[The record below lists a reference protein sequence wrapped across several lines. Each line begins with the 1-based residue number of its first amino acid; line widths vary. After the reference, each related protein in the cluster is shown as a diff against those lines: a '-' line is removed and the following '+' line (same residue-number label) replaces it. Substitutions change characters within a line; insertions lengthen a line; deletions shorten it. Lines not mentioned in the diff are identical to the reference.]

1 MSDKQKV
8 KVSLGYTL
16 NLGNFES
23 LRIDVGVEDFVIGDE
38 NLDHA
43 MVRTYKYV
51 EEVLTLKVKEAK
63 AELDGQ

>member
-43 MVRTYKYV
+43 MVRTYNYV

-63 AELDGQ
+63 AELDGE

>member
-1 MSDKQKV
+1 MSDKEKV

-23 LRIDVGVEDFVIGDE
+23 LRIDVGVEDFIIGDE

-43 MVRTYKYV
+43 MERTYKYV
-51 EEVLTLKVKEAK
+51 EDVLTHKVKEAK

>member
-38 NLDHA
+38 NLDGA
-43 MVRTYKYV
+43 MIRTYKYV

>member
-23 LRIDVGVEDFVIGDE
+23 LRIDDGVEDFVIGDE

-43 MVRTYKYV
+43 MVRTYNYV

>member
-43 MVRTYKYV
+43 MIRTYNYV

-63 AELDGQ
+63 EELDGQ

>member
-43 MVRTYKYV
+43 MVRTYNYV

>member
-38 NLDHA
+38 NLDGA
-43 MVRTYKYV
+43 MIQTYKYV

>member
-43 MVRTYKYV
+43 MVRTYNYV
-51 EEVLTLKVKEAK
+51 EELLTLKVSEAK
-63 AELDGQ
+63 EELNGR

>member
-38 NLDHA
+38 SIDHA
-43 MVRTYKYV
+43 MNRNLDYL

>member
-23 LRIDVGVEDFVIGDE
+23 LRIDIGVEDFVNDGDF
-38 NLDHA
+38 DAA
-43 MVRTYKYV
+43 MQQNWNFV
-51 EEVLTLKVKEAK
+51 EGLLTQKVKEAK
-63 AELDGQ
+63 AELDG

>member
-23 LRIDVGVEDFVIGDE
+23 LRIDVGVEDFVVGDE

-43 MVRTYKYV
+43 MVRTYNYL

>member
-1 MSDKQKV
+1 MSDVQKV

-23 LRIDVGVEDFVIGDE
+23 LRIDVGVEDRVIGDE

-43 MVRTYKYV
+43 MDRTYK
-51 EEVLTLKVKEAK
+51 
-63 AELDGQ
+63 